1 MPRSKHDNWTI
12 SSVKSGHLK
21 SVICGQP
28 TSALTQAAPVE
39 APSIIYEVSACL
51 DGPRERSAPLGGSAS
66 KYGR

>member
-1 MPRSKHDNWTI
+1 MVLPSLYEALLTI
-12 SSVKSGHLK
+12 
-21 SVICGQP
+21 VIQGP
-28 TSALTQAAPVE
+28 ASWPSPYSTQQAVPVE